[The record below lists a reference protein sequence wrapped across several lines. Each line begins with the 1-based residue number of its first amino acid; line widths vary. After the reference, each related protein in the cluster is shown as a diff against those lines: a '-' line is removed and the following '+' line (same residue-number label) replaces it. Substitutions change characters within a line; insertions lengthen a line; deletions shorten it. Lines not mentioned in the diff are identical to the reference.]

1 MIDDVLYTKLLGS
14 FTSPIACAQVTSILI
29 SVKFLKL
36 GGDTV
41 GNFVG
46 ADGSGYDSELYD
58 RTRRFDLRE
67 GCGCRFDHTSNSC
80 IQ

>member
-14 FTSPIACAQVTSILI
+14 FTSPIACAQVKSILM